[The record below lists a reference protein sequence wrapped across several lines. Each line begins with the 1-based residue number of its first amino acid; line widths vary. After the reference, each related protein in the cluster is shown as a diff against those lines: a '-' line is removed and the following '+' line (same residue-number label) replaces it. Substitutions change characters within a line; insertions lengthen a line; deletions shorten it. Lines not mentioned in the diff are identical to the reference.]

1 MSKIVY
7 TQEKARQLIFDRYKN
22 MSGKYPFTIR
32 RLEKDVAF
40 QKTFQKLK
48 GKGYGDWVIYMAI
61 AGIVNNYRVQKLG
74 IYDSRLMH
82 EHMKKTLDNGEKQDD
97 LEVPSDQF
105 TEEKIEFMISLNL
118 ASSLK
123 IYGFEI
129 RRSTPNF
136 NSLRKFLTK
145 KYNYFA
151 EDVEHEKWFGFEKV

>member
-1 MSKIVY
+1 MPKTVY

-22 MSGKYPFTIR
+22 MSGKYPFTIKH
-32 RLEKDVAF
+32 LEKDAAF

-61 AGIVNNYRVQKLG
+61 AGIVNNYRAHMLG
-74 IYDSRLMH
+74 IH
-82 EHMKKTLDNGEKQDD
+82 EPSEMYEYMKGVMDNGEQKDA
-97 LEVPSDQF
+97 LVVPGDEF
-105 TEEKIEFMISLNL
+105 TEDKIELMINFNL

-129 RRSTPNF
+129 RRSTPNLK
-136 NSLRKFLTK
+136 SLRSFLTT

-151 EDVEHEKWFGFEKV
+151 EDVEHEKWFSFEKN